1 MIKYKKMKG
10 GYRAVKR
17 SIRRQSKRRR
27 VAGKM
32 KKTRRMRKR

>member
-10 GYRAVKR
+10 GYRAKR

-27 VAGKM
+27 VGGKM
-32 KKTRRMRKR
+32 KKTRRMKKR